1 MSKVVETGTDVAQ
14 LVVFDPAVLP
24 DAYDRQSTQQTEI
37 LRALHDAERVFCF
50 ETGSDGGYLFHVFVD
65 EPIPEYLE
73 PFLRE
78 PRTRSNF
85 DAPSGRI
92 FFSGSEYAFRSDDS
106 RLRKHPHMGGHIE
119 VSPGRYSL
127 TMFRTEYPDE
137 MMEDELR
144 RKVDPRAFRLHQN
157 MGCFIGMALLAAVV
171 AIGTLFLLGTSVMS
185 LFAVSVA
192 GLFVAVPFIIPQLPT
207 YRKTDRIWQDIQR
220 QYPSLVAKFQVD
232 GKV

>member
-1 MSKVVETGTDVAQ
+1 MPKVVETGTDVAQ
-14 LVVFDPAVLP
+14 LIVFDPAVLP
-24 DAYDRQSTQQTEI
+24 DAYDRQSTQQMEVV
-37 LRALHDAERVFCF
+37 RALHNAERIFYL

-65 EPIPEYLE
+65 EPIPEYLQ

-78 PRTRSNF
+78 PRTQSNF

-92 FFSGSEYAFRSDDS
+92 FFSGLEYAFRSDDS

-119 VSPGRYSL
+119 VRAGRYSL

-137 MMEDELR
+137 MMKDELQ

-157 MGCFIGMALLAAVV
+157 MGFFIGIALLAAVV
-171 AIGTLFLLGTSVMS
+171 AVGTLFSLGTSTTS

-192 GLFVAVPFIIPQLPT
+192 GLFVAVPFIVSRLPS
-207 YRKTDRIWQDIQR
+207 YRKTDGIWQDVVR
-220 QYPSLVAKFQVD
+220 QYPSLVAKFQGDVN
-232 GKV
+232 